1 MSTKTD
7 KDDILDDFATEPS
20 LGPETLQNYVQRFPS
35 LAVELTDL
43 YHELRLVDLS
53 VAVDRMPLETKLA
66 DESSQQS
73 TTVVMNALS
82 GTNLRGLAQSLGL
95 PRDFVAGF
103 RDRKIRLGSI
113 PGAVVGNL
121 ARTARVSIHQL
132 IDHLQNTAG
141 PAPQMAYKADAKPQG
156 SAAVEFDDFVAG
168 LDLDESE
175 MEALNKLCASNGS
188 D

>member
-1 MSTKTD
+1 MSAKTD

-35 LAVELTDL
+35 LALELIDL

-53 VAVDRMPLETKLA
+53 VAVDRMPLETKSA

-82 GTNLRGLAQSLGL
+82 GTNLRGLAKSLGL
-95 PRDFVAGF
+95 PRDFIAGF

-121 ARTARVSIHQL
+121 ARTTRVSIHQL

-175 MEALNKLCASNGS
+175 MEALNKLTASNGS

>member
-1 MSTKTD
+1 MSAKTD
-7 KDDILDDFATEPS
+7 NDDILDDFATELS

-53 VAVDRMPLETKLA
+53 VAVDHMPMEKKSAT
-66 DESSQQS
+66 DISQQS
-73 TTVVMNALS
+73 TSVVMDALS
-82 GTNLRGLAQSLGL
+82 GPNLRGLAQNLGL

-113 PGAVVGNL
+113 PGTVVGKL
-121 ARTARVSIHQL
+121 ARTARVSINQL

-141 PAPQMAYKADAKPQG
+141 PTPQMAYKADAKPQG

-175 MEALNKLCASNGS
+175 MEALNKLSASDGS